1 MPREKKKQKEIVLNK
16 ENLLIQPLALT
27 LAGVNPT
34 VIGNRVSVAL
44 VRRLQE
50 AFKEIIS
57 SRNKGEEWTQLSIFA
72 TEEVKKKYLGD
83 NKIAFDIH
91 MNELVDDPKHYQDA
105 FDSICRLS
113 DIKIFVPVF
122 NEEKQ
127 EYTYPRM
134 SLFDTI
140 FGNNVEVTVPTEM
153 KGDKS
158 HVVSYEKMPFHEFM
172 FGKKDPKKIYHSD
185 KITYSYK
192 KNTKPI
198 MGITVE
204 RIVAE
209 YIFSFQ
215 KKYGDFLDYTA
226 VSTNDKYYTPIYI
239 YIASHKYCKAGIVEI
254 DYKEFRQKILGLDV
268 PDLGNSPYPEFAQ
281 FNKRILRPCM
291 NEMKK
296 QAENGA
302 SDCYFDFEK
311 IYNDGKRATNPDK
324 LRFHIYLS
332 DLGKAIKED
341 RVNTRDMMGIERRLK
356 GQFDQTDRQ
365 VRQIMKSVPINQRM
379 ELVHKMDQL
388 LTMEGDGRIKIDKNR
403 RSYFNSAFCEFI
415 DNLENKNETLAI
427 PFPEQVIEEIPIQ
440 DIDGTYKEENK
451 NTITDEYSVKW
462 KDFIE
467 DIRANIGKDG
477 EVFFEPIRFFSFN
490 ENMLTIQ
497 TPTKVLLDILVER
510 YHKIISSSVSK
521 IYGEGVLWTFKVV
534 RDE

>member
-127 EYTYPRM
+127 EYIYPRM
-134 SLFDTI
+134 SLFDTV

-239 YIASHKYCKAGIVEI
+239 YIASHKYCKDGIVEI

-311 IYNDGKRATNPDK
+311 IYNEGKRATNPDK

-341 RVNTRDMMGIERRLK
+341 RINTKDMMGIERRLK

-365 VRQIMKSVPINQRM
+365 VRQIMKAVPINHRM

-415 DNLENKNETLAI
+415 ANLENKNETLSI
-427 PFPEQVIEEIPIQ
+427 PFQNQTVDTVPVQN
-440 DIDGTYKEENK
+440 IDGTDKEENEDV
-451 NTITDEYSVKW
+451 IPEEHSVKW
-462 KDFIE
+462 KHFIE
-467 DIRANIGKDG
+467 DVRSKIGEG
-477 EVFFEPIRFFSFN
+477 GYPLLEQLGFFSFD
-490 ENMLTIQ
+490 EKTLTIK
-497 TPTKVLLDILVER
+497 TPTAPLAELFVER
-510 YHKIISSSVSK
+510 YCDIINSSISC
-521 IYGEGVLWTFKVV
+521 IYGENISFVFKVV
-534 RDE
+534 I